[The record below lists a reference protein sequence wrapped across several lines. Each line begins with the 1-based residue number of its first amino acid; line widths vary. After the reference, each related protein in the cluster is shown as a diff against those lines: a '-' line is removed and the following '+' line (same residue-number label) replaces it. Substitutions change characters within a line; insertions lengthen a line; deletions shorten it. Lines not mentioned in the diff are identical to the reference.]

1 MEGMPEMSKRSFYV
15 RESELDDFQRQVL
28 NKKVDKSFI
37 VKGCAGSGKSILA
50 LWKAHDIVS
59 NNRGSLQII
68 VFTKALKSYMEEAL
82 RAIGINS
89 SLVDYWHHWKNNP
102 KKSDFII
109 VDEVQDF
116 GQEAINAFIRNARIA
131 LFYGDSAQQLYGWLA
146 EDTPL
151 SIEEIAVA
159 TGFSTESLVF
169 NHRLPKKIARFA
181 QCICPEGDDLENRC
195 RNEGSEKPYI
205 LKFDSY
211 EEEMKGIASIISNR
225 EFDDIGILFPKNE
238 DVDKAARFFSKN
250 GLSVEKKTSSDMDL
264 NWSTT
269 NPKLM
274 TYHSAKGAQF
284 EAVFIPECTA
294 GDRFSNALYVAAT
307 RTYQAL
313 YITYTDYLSPL
324 LCGIPNELFNSSLSN
339 STSTWLGGEN
349 KTPVINASSSVYD
362 EDIPF

>member
-1 MEGMPEMSKRSFYV
+1 MSKRSFYV

-68 VFTKALKSYMEEAL
+68 VFNKALKSYMEEAL
-82 RAIGINS
+82 RAIGINP
-89 SLVDYWHHWKNNP
+89 SLVDYWHHWKRDP
-102 KKSDFII
+102 ERSDYLI
-109 VDEVQDF
+109 VDEIQDF
-116 GQEAINAFIRNARIA
+116 GQEAIDAFLSSARIVI
-131 LFYGDSAQQLYGWLA
+131 FYGDSAQQLYGWRR

-151 SIEEIAVA
+151 SVEKIAA
-159 TGFSTESLVF
+159 MTGLSTENLVF
-169 NHRLPKKIARFA
+169 NHRLPKTIARFA
-181 QCICPEGDDLENRC
+181 QYICPEGDDLENRC
-195 RNEGSEKPYI
+195 RNEGSEKPYV
-205 LKFDSY
+205 LEFDSY
-211 EEEMKGIASIISNR
+211 EEEMKGIASIINNR

-238 DVDKAARFFSKN
+238 DVDNAARFFSAN
-250 GLSVEKKTSSDMDL
+250 GLKVEKKTSSDMDL

-294 GDRFSNALYVAAT
+294 GDSFRNALYVAAT
-307 RTYQAL
+307 RAYQSL

-324 LCGIPNELFNSSLSN
+324 LCEIPSELFNESLSSSTNGWFSSRSQSPAN
-339 STSTWLGGEN
+339 S
-349 KTPVINASSSVYD
+349 ASSSVYD

>member
-1 MEGMPEMSKRSFYV
+1 MSKRSFYV

-151 SIEEIAVA
+151 SIEEIAAA
-159 TGFSTESLVF
+159 TGFSTENLVF

-205 LKFDSY
+205 LKYDSY
-211 EEEMKGIASIISNR
+211 EEEMKGIASIINNR

-274 TYHSAKGAQF
+274 TYHSVKGAQF

-294 GDRFSNALYVAAT
+294 GDRFSNALYVAVT

-313 YITYTDYLSPL
+313 YVTYTDYLSPL

>member
-1 MEGMPEMSKRSFYV
+1 MSKRSFYV

-50 LWKAHDIVS
+50 LWKAHDIAS
-59 NNRGSLQII
+59 NNRGSLQIV
-68 VFTKALKSYMEEAL
+68 VFSKALKSYMEEAL
-82 RAIGINS
+82 RAIGVS
-89 SLVDYWHHWKNNP
+89 PSLVDYWHHWKNNP
-102 KKSDFII
+102 RRSDYII

-116 GQEAINAFIRNARIA
+116 GQDAINAFMNHARIA
-131 LFYGDSAQQLYGWLA
+131 IFYGDSAQQLYGWRK

-151 SIEEIAVA
+151 SIEEIAA
-159 TGFSTESLVF
+159 MTGLGTENLVF
-169 NHRLPKKIARFA
+169 NHRLPKTIARFA

-195 RNEGSEKPYI
+195 RNKGSEKPYV

-211 EEEMKGIASIISNR
+211 EEEMSSIASIIDNR
-225 EFDDIGILFPKNE
+225 GFDDVGILFPRNE
-238 DVDKAARFFSKN
+238 DVDKATHFFNSN
-250 GLSVEKKTSSDMDL
+250 GLDVEKKSRGDMDL

-284 EAVFIPECTA
+284 EAVFIPEYTE
-294 GDRFSNALYVAAT
+294 GDYFRNALYVAVT
-307 RTYQAL
+307 RTYQSL
-313 YITYTDYLSPL
+313 YITYTDRLSPL
-324 LCGIPNELFNSSLSN
+324 LCEIPSELFNESLSSSTNGWFSSRSQSPAN
-339 STSTWLGGEN
+339 S
-349 KTPVINASSSVYD
+349 ASSSVYD

>member
-1 MEGMPEMSKRSFYV
+1 MSKRSFYV

-28 NKKVDKSFI
+28 NKKVNKSFI

-68 VFTKALKSYMEEAL
+68 VFNKALKSYMEEAL
-82 RAIGINS
+82 RAIGIDP
-89 SLVDYWHHWKNNP
+89 SLVDYWHHWKRNP
-102 KKSDFII
+102 ERSDYII
-109 VDEVQDF
+109 VDEIQDF
-116 GQEAINAFIRNARIA
+116 GQEAIDAFLSSARIVI
-131 LFYGDSAQQLYGWLA
+131 FYGDSAQQLYGWRR

-151 SIEEIAVA
+151 SVEKIAA
-159 TGFSTESLVF
+159 MTGLSTENLVF
-169 NHRLPKKIARFA
+169 NHRLPKTIARFA
-181 QCICPEGDDLENRC
+181 QYICPEGDDLENRC
-195 RNEGSEKPYI
+195 RNEGSEKPYV
-205 LKFDSY
+205 LKYDSY
-211 EEEMKGIASIISNR
+211 EEEMKGIASIINNR

-238 DVDKAARFFSKN
+238 DVDNAARFFSAN
-250 GLSVEKKTSSDMDL
+250 GLKVEKKTSSDMDL

-294 GDRFSNALYVAAT
+294 GDSFRNALYVATT
-307 RTYQAL
+307 RTYQSL
-313 YITYTDYLSPL
+313 YITYTGFLSPL
-324 LCGIPNELFNSSLSN
+324 LSGIPDNLFNKSLSSSTNDWFSGRGYAPVVDN
-339 STSTWLGGEN
+339 SCN
-349 KTPVINASSSVYD
+349 VYD

>member
-1 MEGMPEMSKRSFYV
+1 MSKRSFYV

-28 NKKVDKSFI
+28 NKKVGKSFI

-68 VFTKALKSYMEEAL
+68 VFSKALKSYMEEAL
-82 RAIGINS
+82 RAIGIS
-89 SLVDYWHHWKNNP
+89 PSLIDYWYHWKNNP
-102 KKSDFII
+102 KRSDFII

-116 GQEAINAFIRNARIA
+116 GQEAINAFMNSARIA
-131 LFYGDSAQQLYGWLA
+131 LFYGDSAQQLYGWRIN
-146 EDTPL
+146 DTPL
-151 SIEEIAVA
+151 SVEEIATM
-159 TGFSTESLVF
+159 TGLSTENLVF
-169 NHRLPKKIARFA
+169 NHRLPKTIARFA
-181 QCICPEGDDLENRC
+181 QCICPEEDDLESRC

-205 LKFDSY
+205 LKFNSY
-211 EEEMKGIASIISNR
+211 EEEMEGIASIIANR
-225 EFDDIGILFPKNE
+225 GFDDTGILFPKNE
-238 DVDKAARFFSKN
+238 DVDKAAHFFSSH
-250 GLSVEKKTSSDMDL
+250 GLNVEKKSRGDMDL

-294 GDRFSNALYVAAT
+294 ENHYRNALYVATT
-307 RTYQAL
+307 RTYQSL
-313 YITYTDYLSPL
+313 FVTYTDYLSPL
-324 LCGIPNELFNSSLSN
+324 LCNIPDNLFNKSLSN
-339 STSTWLGGEN
+339 STSSWFSDKSTA
-349 KTPVINASSSVYD
+349 PIIDSSSSVYD